1 MSNKAQT
8 QLIREQKKWR
18 GMGHVFR
25 EEFSCRLFN
34 HASSEKSS
42 VFDTARVQFSSQH
55 VCTLLY
61 EDVYVKIITVV
72 DKWYKSTQRGSV
84 TNVFNNHV

>member
-1 MSNKAQT
+1 
-8 QLIREQKKWR
+8 
-18 GMGHVFR
+18 MGHVFR
-25 EEFSCRLFN
+25 EEFSGRLFM
-34 HASSEKSS
+34 HDSEKSS

-72 DKWYKSTQRGSV
+72 DIWYKSTQRGSV
-84 TNVFNNHV
+84 TNFF